1 MHPTTERAAQLIDA
15 AVTAGGLG
23 PRYTQDHRAYHDLM
37 HVEDV
42 LLRLEELQPPPEHEL
57 ALVLAAW
64 FHDAVYQPGQSDNE
78 ERSAHVAADALEQ
91 AGAAPELI
99 DEVMRLVRL
108 TQTHQPAAGDEAGAM
123 LCDAD
128 LAVLASTPDRYA
140 EYAAGIRTEYS
151 HVADEDF
158 RRGRAEVLRRFLR
171 SPRIFHTAYGHDRWE
186 QTARANLAAEVEQ
199 LDAHG
204 AQ

>member
-42 LLRLEELQPPPEHEL
+42 LLRLEQLQPPPEQEL

-64 FHDAVYQPGQSDNE
+64 FHDAVYQPGQADNE

-108 TQTHQPAAGDEAGAM
+108 TERHQPADGDEVGAI

-128 LAVLASTPDRYA
+128 LAVLASDPDRYA
-140 EYAAGIRTEYS
+140 EYAAGIRKEYA

-158 RRGRAEVLRRFLR
+158 RRGRAEVLRRLLD
-171 SPRIFHTAYGHDRWE
+171 SPRIFHTAYGHAQWE
-186 QTARANLAAEVEQ
+186 DAARANLTAEIRRLEDGDV
-199 LDAHG
+199 
-204 AQ
+204 